1 MTRPDVVPEVGS
13 KVTECNTVTTTADVG
28 LDFDISLEVSGLLA
42 ALDESTTTM
51 PLTNEAFTLTDVC
64 ASAELFDV
72 FVRELR
78 GKSHVSLCVAGEK
91 RANDTAAAAAA
102 ATTSGNIGAQF
113 NKGV

>member
-1 MTRPDVVPEVGS
+1 M
-13 KVTECNTVTTTADVG
+13 TTTADVG

-78 GKSHVSLCVAGEK
+78 GKSHVALCVAGEK